1 MEMINLFSV
10 VVFCMAVL
18 CAFVVFVIALMGI
31 GVVWASKAIVLLL
44 NWRRKSQ
51 WTKKTIASTTM

>member
-1 MEMINLFSV
+1 MEMINLLSV

-18 CAFVVFVIALMGI
+18 CAFTVFAIALMGV